1 MEEFANMNESLQP
14 DTLNI
19 PTPPDFSFEECLAH
33 LMRSEQETVHQV
45 INYSIYKAIKLDDDE
60 PILFIIEWKPD
71 ALHVRFPLTTP
82 SAEQKEQIIS
92 FIREWFDLTTDLNG
106 FYELAKH
113 DPILSPI
120 VQDHFG
126 LRIMGIPNLFEALTW
141 AIIGQQI
148 NLTFAYTLKKRL
160 VEKYGDFVEY
170 EGKRFYTF
178 PSFEMVASLTTDDL
192 RALQFS
198 SRKAEY
204 IIGIAQLMKGG
215 KLDKDLLFK
224 LETFEQKHLFLTT
237 IRGIGPWTAD
247 YVLMKSLQESSA
259 FPISDVGL
267 HNALKKQLNLDRKP
281 TMDELKEL
289 AERWKGWQAYATFYL
304 WRSL

>member
-1 MEEFANMNESLQP
+1 MNENLQP

-33 LMRSEQETVHQV
+33 LMRSEQETMHQV
-45 INYSIYKAIKLDDDE
+45 INHSIFKAIKLDNE
-60 PILFIIEWKPD
+60 PVLFTIDWQPD
-71 ALHVRFPLTTP
+71 VLQLHFPINTP
-82 SAEQKEQIIS
+82 TARQKEQTIS

-106 FYELAKH
+106 FYGLAKK
-113 DPILSPI
+113 DRILDSI
-120 VQDHFG
+120 VQKHYG

-160 VEKYGDFVEY
+160 VEKYGDYVEY
-170 EGKRFYTF
+170 EGKKFYTF

-204 IIGIAQLMKGG
+204 IIVIAQLMQDG

-304 WRSL
+304 WRFL

>member
-1 MEEFANMNESLQP
+1 MNESLKP
-14 DTLNI
+14 NTLNI
-19 PTPPDFSFEECLAH
+19 PTPSDFCFEECLAH
-33 LMRSEQETVHQV
+33 LMRSEQETMHQV

-71 ALHVRFPLTTP
+71 ALHVRF
-82 SAEQKEQIIS
+82 
-92 FIREWFDLTTDLNG
+92 
-106 FYELAKH
+106 
-113 DPILSPI
+113 
-120 VQDHFG
+120 
-126 LRIMGIPNLFEALTW
+126 FEALAW

-170 EGKRFYTF
+170 DGKRFYTF

-247 YVLMKSLQESSA
+247 YVLMKSLQEPSA

-281 TMDELKEL
+281 TVVELKEL

>member
-1 MEEFANMNESLQP
+1 MMNEILKP
-14 DTLNI
+14 EPLNI
-19 PTPPDFSFEECLAH
+19 PTPSDFSFEECLAH

-45 INYSIYKAIKLDDDE
+45 IDHSIYKAIKIDGDE
-60 PILFIIEWKPD
+60 PILFIIDWKPD

-82 SAEQKEQIIS
+82 SAKQKEQTAS
-92 FIREWFDLTTDLNG
+92 FIIEWFDLTTDLNG

-120 VQDHFG
+120 VQNHYG

-148 NLTFAYTLKKRL
+148 NLTFAYTLNKRL

-170 EGKRFYTF
+170 EGKKFYTF

-198 SRKAEY
+198 TRKAEY
-204 IIGIAQLMKGG
+204 IIGIAQLMQGG
-215 KLDKDLLFK
+215 KLDKDILFK

-289 AERWKGWQAYATFYL
+289 AETWKGWQAYATFYL